1 MTNDQF
7 NYVWQRFRR
16 HLKAKGMETI
26 RKQELKGFLA
36 MMDVH
41 DSTPMAAHEFADRAL
56 LEFDKFMDKT
66 NIKNLM
72 EDKVNELDELINKLQ
87 LDLETT

>member
-7 NYVWQRFRR
+7 NYIYTRFRK
-16 HLKAKGMETI
+16 HLKSRGMETI

-36 MMDVH
+36 MMQVH
-41 DSTPMAAHEFADRAL
+41 DDTPLAAHEFADRAL

-66 NIKNLM
+66 NIQNLM
-72 EDKVNELDELINKLQ
+72 GEKVNELETLIDQLKLN
-87 LDLETT
+87 LEE